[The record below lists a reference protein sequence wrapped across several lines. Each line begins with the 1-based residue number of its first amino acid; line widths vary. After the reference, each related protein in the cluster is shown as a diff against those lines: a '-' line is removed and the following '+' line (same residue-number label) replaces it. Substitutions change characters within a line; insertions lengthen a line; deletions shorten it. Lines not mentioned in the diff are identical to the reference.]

1 MNTNYQLNAMNVGG
15 YVSSEHFDKVTT
27 AYQEQYPGSVNF
39 VTVKKE
45 IILNVLNS
53 HEWVS
58 GIRFMYGLDDPMNPN
73 SLRVFLIPCTHTS
86 ENVSLSKPLVTKTG
100 YYDNTGLLNSLNDVV
115 NAIAAY
121 VKQMTKR
128 NTDLVYKQVTR
139 GNFLGKNSL
148 LDLTS
153 KENDEFIS
161 IHFGLENLVLKPVF
175 VPSDFNGRILRGDF
189 MNMTQPCP
197 DHCNDDPGLCVAE
210 LSVLRFSIEEELNV
224 FRNFRDNILLNLEN
238 GEELFEMYYF
248 ISPLIAALINDSSS
262 KEFELKNI
270 YFQKIVPF
278 KELLISNKYEE
289 ANYLLNETFKE
300 WVDQWQVSLN
310 YH

>member
-27 AYQEQYPGSVNF
+27 AYQEQFPGSVNF

-128 NTDLVYKQVTR
+128 NPDLVYKQVTR

-175 VPSDFNGRILRGDF
+175 VPSDFNGRIFGVDF
-189 MNMTQPCP
+189 MNFTEPCP
-197 DHCNDDPGLCVAE
+197 PNCDPGDPDDLCVAE

-224 FRNFRDNILLNLEN
+224 FRNFRDNIYCMSFYLPQVITANATLSKSLCLKCLRFNL
-238 GEELFEMYYF
+238 
-248 ISPLIAALINDSSS
+248 
-262 KEFELKNI
+262 
-270 YFQKIVPF
+270 
-278 KELLISNKYEE
+278 
-289 ANYLLNETFKE
+289 
-300 WVDQWQVSLN
+300 
-310 YH
+310 